1 MHSAPTYALKPAST
15 SKTRPIQGGLGCTL
29 RPILPVCG
37 SGPRFYPG
45 CSHWTFYCPCG
56 HTSVLCPSLINH
68 APVQSS
74 SSWGSASF
82 PQTSRNPTPKLWPKA
97 GSLLLASCVLSLPSP
112 QPPASPYCPCCRP
125 NHVDRLPSSVPS
137 RFPKP
142 DVLTHL
148 PQPCPAWA
156 AGHPPISCSPGSSQG
171 PPTRSWVWLGVRTCP
186 AAARALLC

>member
-1 MHSAPTYALKPAST
+1 MGAGQIFVSKSLPPGSLWETSSGSFQTLPGVCLTRTPSVIEFATQLPSAALIAAAGCTQLPPVHSAPTYALKPAST

-45 CSHWTFYCPCG
+45 SSHWTFYCPCG

-74 SSWGSASF
+74 GSWGSASF
-82 PQTSRNPTPKLWPKA
+82 PQTSRNPTPKLWPKV

-112 QPPASPYCPCCRP
+112 QPPASP
-125 NHVDRLPSSVPS
+125 
-137 RFPKP
+137 
-142 DVLTHL
+142 
-148 PQPCPAWA
+148 
-156 AGHPPISCSPGSSQG
+156 
-171 PPTRSWVWLGVRTCP
+171 
-186 AAARALLC
+186 